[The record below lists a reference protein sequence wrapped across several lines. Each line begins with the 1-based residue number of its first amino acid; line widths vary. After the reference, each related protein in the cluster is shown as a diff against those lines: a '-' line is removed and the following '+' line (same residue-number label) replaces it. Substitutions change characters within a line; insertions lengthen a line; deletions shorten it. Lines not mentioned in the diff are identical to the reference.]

1 MKTRRHIVHTS
12 FQMEADFLAYYRGD
26 KLIALVVEGSD
37 LPVNG
42 QVNAATFKALL
53 KAVRAKEKTF
63 PDLWKNK
70 RVPTYREPAGYA
82 HDAVLPHAN
91 MRDVMIVAHGR
102 YERRWISGI

>member
-1 MKTRRHIVHTS
+1 MKNRRHIVHTS
-12 FQMEADFLAYYRGD
+12 FQLEADFLAYYRGD
-26 KLIALVVEGSD
+26 KLVALVVEGSD

-70 RVPTYREPAGYA
+70 QVPTHSERADLP
-82 HDAVLPHAN
+82 HDAVLPQAN
-91 MRDVMIVAHGR
+91 MRDVMIAAHGR